1 MEEVKK
7 IIIELFTDIAKI
19 HGHNKSFGEIYAT
32 IYLADKPLCIDDIVR
47 ELGISK
53 GNVSMNLNKLEDM
66 GFIKKVWIKGDRK
79 NYYQCVEGFSSYR
92 DIVEKKY
99 KVISN
104 ACDKLEEIYGGS
116 GEDEREIIFKKL
128 EHIKHMKKVSKKILE
143 LLKGIE
149 D

>member
-53 GNVSMNLNKLEDM
+53 GNASMNLNKLEDM
-66 GFIKKVWIKGDRK
+66 GFVKKVWIKGDRK

-92 DIVEKKY
+92 DIVEKKC
-99 KVISN
+99 KVITN
-104 ACDKLEEIYGGS
+104 ACDKLEKIYENGS
-116 GEDEREIIFKKL
+116 EAEKKAISKKL
-128 EHIKHMKKVSKKILE
+128 KHVKHMKKVSKKVLE
-143 LLKGIE
+143 LLKEIE